1 MGAQQKAAETT
12 LQRFG
17 HPATRTPGESRP
29 WSYTVIYPSL
39 LPEPGCHTG
48 EVPRIQH
55 RSRSLESDRPT
66 GLSLL
71 LCKHSPMQRD
81 SLGPHVPLTC
91 AGGCTVGMGWS
102 KDVKADMA
110 DISTSSLTKMFPCT
124 RVWIKGDGGTV
135 MYVEIC

>member
-1 MGAQQKAAETT
+1 MTDRT
-12 LQRFG
+12 L
-17 HPATRTPGESRP
+17 P
-29 WSYTVIYPSL
+29 
-39 LPEPGCHTG
+39 
-48 EVPRIQH
+48 
-55 RSRSLESDRPT
+55 
-66 GLSLL
+66 
-71 LCKHSPMQRD
+71 LCKHSPTRRD
-81 SLGPHVPLTC
+81 SSGQHVPLTC